1 MKQFAVNHRVPLLIL
16 AMLLPCLAIAA
27 DVPLTIS
34 ELTYLDK
41 QYISQRRAEL
51 DELARANLGRQFNH
65 NKDNDLGILQSLLD
79 RKLVRAEQKQQLQ
92 GMGAIMG
99 DLLARELNMHWVI
112 YEDKLG
118 RSRALRYQQTD
129 HYLFP
134 MTMISSRREV
144 DNRSTV
150 EAIYQ
155 RAVDII
161 KPQLP
166 KLPFQ

>member
-1 MKQFAVNHRVPLLIL
+1 ML
-16 AMLLPCLAIAA
+16 AMLLSCVTTAA

-34 ELTYLDK
+34 EPTYLDK
-41 QYISQRRAEL
+41 QYMSKQRAEL
-51 DELARANLGRQFNH
+51 DDLARVNLGRQFNH
-65 NKDNDLGILQSLLD
+65 SKNNDLGILQSLLD

-92 GMGAIMG
+92 GMGVIMG
-99 DLLARELNMHWVI
+99 DLFAREFNMHWVI

-129 HYLFP
+129 SYLFP

-144 DNRSTV
+144 DNIATV
-150 EAIYQ
+150 AAIYQ
-155 RAVDII
+155 RAADII